1 MFRDIRTVVR
11 SKLSPKH
18 VPKHLAAVSAVPV
31 NLNLKKM
38 EVLVRELVT
47 GKRTVSPTPLS
58 NPESVA
64 QYVDWGLALR
74 AKRAKL

>member
-1 MFRDIRTVVR
+1 MFREIRSVVR

-18 VPKHLAAVSAVPV
+18 VPKHLAAVTAVPV

-47 GKRTVSPTPLS
+47 GKTTVSPTPLS

-64 QYVDWGLALR
+64 QYVEWGRALR
-74 AKRAKL
+74 AAKAKL